1 MDALHVKRPFGL
13 RGLAVLALSLC
24 APEAK
29 AAMLFDDASV
39 SSTRFAIRFAMAEGR
54 VVSGIKLSLSG
65 LRLPGDPYA
74 SARSLAFEVVKLS
87 TNANVA
93 FALSASETGL
103 TFNAGQLAALPD
115 GETPRALFT
124 TKDMTDG
131 NLAAKV
137 QALDP
142 QGRAVLATICTTMAD
157 PANISA
163 ALAQLPQADRPAPES
178 LFQLAVLSLATECR
192 SALAKAGT
200 TSGGFIQRA
209 KLPARLLNSADGLLS
224 AESITIQNR
233 TDNFVEPSRT
243 GGSVSLYAVQVLGV
257 DLRTTPKTFTAT
269 RFLWDGDIKDPA
281 QRRISFYGRVS
292 QFPGAISGM
301 FDAADDMMIDI
312 SPKVSPP
319 IGLDA
324 AIADSSRESLILVEH
339 VLSNLPFMQAAALET
354 NSPAEIDIA
363 GTLPAKAAAYASV
376 ATFGDDA
383 SAVLDM
389 VEAELFRRAYPD
401 EKSVLAL
408 QESLTKWRLYDGA
421 VDGKTGPNTRSAF
434 AAFERMVSGA
444 ANGTPSD
451 VEIAALPLWSDSPP
465 QIPPAL
471 TGSLADALTPETS
484 DVGTAEAMAS
494 LRDLEIEAN
503 AIQSEIAA
511 LEAEI
516 AEVETEK
523 TSKINT
529 LEILLTDCYCQGGRL
544 CP

>member
-1 MDALHVKRPFGL
+1 MDASHLKRPLGL
-13 RGLAVLALSLC
+13 RGLAVLALALSLY
-24 APEAK
+24 ALQAK
-29 AAMLFDDASV
+29 AAMLFDDV
-39 SSTRFAIRFAMAEGR
+39 RVTSTRFDMPDGSL
-54 VVSGIKLSLSG
+54 VTGIELSLTG
-65 LRLPGDPYA
+65 LRLPGDPA
-74 SARSLAFEVVKLS
+74 APARTLRTLAFEVVKTG
-87 TNANVA
+87 TNAEDVA
-93 FALSASETGL
+93 IALSASGTGMSQL
-103 TFNAGQLAALPD
+103 TNSANSEASRLLITA
-115 GETPRALFT
+115 
-124 TKDMTDG
+124 KDATDG
-131 NLAAKV
+131 GLATKIKK
-137 QALDP
+137 LHP

-157 PANISA
+157 PANVSA
-163 ALAQLPQADRPAPES
+163 VLDQLAQADRPAPQG
-178 LFQLAVLSLATECR
+178 LFQSAVLSLATKCR
-192 SALAKAGT
+192 FDLAKAGVI
-200 TSGGFIQRA
+200 SGGFISRD
-209 KLPARLLNSADGLLS
+209 KLPARLLHSADGALS
-224 AESITIQNR
+224 AESIAINNWMGNP
-233 TDNFVEPSRT
+233 TDRRMTGSIVTLRAVEVT
-243 GGSVSLYAVQVLGV
+243 EL
-257 DLRTTPKTFTAT
+257 DLRKAPKTFAAT
-269 RFLWDGDIKDPA
+269 SLLWDGHIDVPSR
-281 QRRISFYGRVS
+281 RRIALFGRVS
-292 QFPGAISGM
+292 QYPGAESGL
-301 FDAADDMMIDI
+301 FDAADDLSINLY
-312 SPKVSPP
+312 PTTQPTK
-319 IGLDA
+319 GLDK
-324 AIADSSRESLILVEH
+324 AIAESSRESLVLVQH
-339 VLSNLPFMQAAALET
+339 VLSNLPLLQAAALET
-354 NSPAEIDIA
+354 TSLTDIDITGA
-363 GTLPAKAAAYASV
+363 LPVEAAAYWSV
-376 ATFGDDA
+376 VRFGDDA

-389 VEAELFRRAYPD
+389 VEADLFRRAYPD

-523 TSKINT
+523 TSKINN